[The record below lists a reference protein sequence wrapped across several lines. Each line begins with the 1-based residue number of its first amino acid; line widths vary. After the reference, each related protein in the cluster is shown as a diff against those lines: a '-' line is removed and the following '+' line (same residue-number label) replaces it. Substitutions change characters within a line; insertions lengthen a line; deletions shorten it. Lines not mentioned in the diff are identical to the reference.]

1 MSTIKFKNPE
11 TGLWEKVGI
20 PTSGGGVSTVH
31 IGSEPPTD
39 ANANMWYDTDD
50 QQGSFYTAEQV
61 DELLSG
67 KVSMELIWE
76 NASYN
81 SEFAAQ
87 TVNFSKN
94 LNEGDMIA
102 ILSMNG
108 VSEKFLDNI
117 RGYFFGRV
125 GSGSYMTKMS
135 AYTYNNKNAH
145 MFEQRS
151 FIVTPTGVTFKDNI
165 RWDTIHTAEETMNS
179 SMIPAHIYLIKGVSA

>member
-67 KVSMELIWE
+67 KVSMELLWE
-76 NASYN
+76 NASPT
-81 SEFAAQ
+81 SAFAAQ
-87 TVNFSKN
+87 TISIPELANSTD
-94 LNEGDMIA
+94 GDQ
-102 ILSMNG
+102 ILIETESG
-108 VSEKFLDNI
+108 TFIGRCVSGTWL
-117 RGYFFGRV
+117 YV
-125 GSGSYMTKMS
+125 S
-135 AYTYNNKNAH
+135 
-145 MFEQRS
+145 
-151 FIVTPTGVTFKDNI
+151 GVTHENNAITAHERRFTI
-165 RWDTIHTAEETMNS
+165 RTNTIEVGAGKQFTNS
-179 SMIPAHIYLIKGVSA
+179 SYINNNYNIHIPIRIWRLRTEVQA